1 MGNGLNNPFGLRVVR
16 ARHPHVLLIVDA
28 GVGLP
33 SHIAAAMELGYDAA
47 QRDSAS
53 GADAS
58 RDVASIVNDITF
70 NSDPKARAHRGVAAT
85 RAVTARTPLAVLCE
99 HFD

>member
-1 MGNGLNNPFGLRVVR
+1 LGNGLDNPFGLRVLR
-16 ARHPHVLLIVDA
+16 ARHPHVPPIVDA

-47 QRDSAS
+47 RRDSAI

-58 RDVASIVNDITF
+58 DDVASIANDVTF
-70 NSDPKARAHRGVAAT
+70 DSDPKAPTHQGVAAT
-85 RAVTARTPLAVLCE
+85 RAP
-99 HFD
+99 